1 MEGRIVFD
9 DILGISTDCSDAQAA
24 AFATIIIMK
33 ASTYVNGTLS
43 MKTFLTIT
51 C

>member
-9 DILGISTDCSDAQAA
+9 DILGISTDCSDAA